1 VRAARAVFA
10 DELRR
15 YGRSRGLWLL
25 LLVVPIA
32 ARYLVEGSAVHIAL
46 RQHLLVMS
54 WGAVG
59 VTIGVVASTMLLPIG
74 FIYLRSNV
82 TRRRPWQVEDVSP
95 TPRIAMVLGRFGADC
110 VVLLGALA
118 VATLAGCILA
128 WRADQGPIDPGR
140 LSLAV
145 WLIAGPSLICL
156 VALRHLLNAVPV
168 TRGALGDV
176 LAFLCWFAMLA
187 MPVTM
192 AAAPSSF
199 AVNLRDPGGYIRPII
214 GSGALFAA
222 EFAVGGGPVLPGRV
236 PLDVDAGLHAPGYID
251 ARLAWLAI
259 GLAAALVAGLIDRPA
274 STSHRRASSRAAPA
288 WLRRTVA
295 APATTVPPGRARSA
309 SAAVFLSEFRLIGH
323 GLAFPILAIA
333 AAALGLASDYRHVGS
348 PAALLLLVFALGV
361 QAGRDEAP
369 GLQRLT
375 ATMPTSPALRRA
387 AFVVAG
393 TAWALLMA
401 LPHAVVSAST
411 TPLLLALAT
420 GGGAAAI
427 AGLIAAVAR
436 SAFAPRMVLLVA
448 WYAYFAT

>member
-1 VRAARAVFA
+1 MFA

-32 ARYLVEGSAVHIAL
+32 ARYLVVGSAVHIAL
-46 RQHLLVMS
+46 RQHLLSMT

-74 FIYLRSNV
+74 FLYLRSNV

-118 VATLAGCILA
+118 VATLAGGILA
-128 WRADQGPIDPGR
+128 WRAQQGPVDPGR
-140 LSLAV
+140 LTLAV
-145 WLIAGPSLICL
+145 WLIAGPSLVCL
-156 VALRHLLNAVPV
+156 VALRHVLNAVPA

-176 LAFLCWFAMLA
+176 LAFCCWFAILA
-187 MPVTM
+187 MPSTM
-192 AAAPSSF
+192 GAAPSSF

-214 GSGALFAA
+214 GSGALFATD
-222 EFAVGGGPVLPGRV
+222 FAVGGGPVLPGRV
-236 PLDVDAGLHAPGYID
+236 PLDVDAGLHAPGYVG

-259 GLAAALVAGLIDRPA
+259 GLVTALFAGLIDRPA
-274 STSHRRASSRAAPA
+274 RISHRRPRSRAAPR

-295 APATTVPPGRARSA
+295 VPATTVPAGPERSA
-309 SAAVFLSEFRLIGH
+309 SVAVFLSQFRLIGH
-323 GLAFPILAIA
+323 GVAFPFLAIG
-333 AAALGLASDYRHVGS
+333 AAALGLASEYRHIGS
-348 PAALLLLVFALGV
+348 PAALLLLVFALSA

-375 ATMPTSPALRRA
+375 ATMPTSPTLRRA

-393 TAWALLMA
+393 AAWALLMA
-401 LPHAVVSAST
+401 LPHAAIWAST
-411 TPLLLALAT
+411 ASLLLALAT
-420 GGGAAAI
+420 GAGAAII
-427 AGLIAAVAR
+427 AGLIATVAR

-448 WYAYFAT
+448 WYAYFAS